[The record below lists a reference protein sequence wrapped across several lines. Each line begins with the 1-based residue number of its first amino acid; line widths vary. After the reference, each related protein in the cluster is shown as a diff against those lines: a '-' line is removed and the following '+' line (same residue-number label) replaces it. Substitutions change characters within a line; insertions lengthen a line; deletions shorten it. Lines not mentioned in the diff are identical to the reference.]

1 VLRISGDAYGCHMA
15 QDIAVLESYGAR
27 TDWASL
33 AATDPKLAACTAT
46 FQGETGVDWTR
57 PEARAVVAEALLRH
71 DFGITY
77 HAAPGHLV
85 PCVPNRVRYVA
96 WAAKVAGDGAT
107 SALDVGCGA
116 SCIIALLAARCR
128 GWRVVAS
135 ESDAKACAEAAALV
149 AQNSDWDAGALV
161 DVVRVCAT
169 AASQRPVSAALD
181 AAGRAGVDVVVANPP
196 WFESDDERRNV
207 RCEATAAETVRDDG
221 EVGFCAALIEDA
233 LRLQSRVAW
242 HSALLGRKQSL
253 RRVLALLRERGI
265 SRVATTTIELGR
277 TTRWAVAFS
286 VAAGPAPR
294 GDARVFAKKRD
305 PARDV
310 AVPADCSVPELRE
323 RLAARAVALN
333 ADATVSDVDADGAL
347 WRVRV
352 VSRGARLDAV
362 VSATGARGAY
372 RLRAVPQGA
381 ADALARFCDGLPGE
395 LARTNR
401 RWRRKLAK

>member
-1 VLRISGDAYGCHMA
+1 M
-15 QDIAVLESYGAR
+15 
-27 TDWASL
+27 
-33 AATDPKLAACTAT
+33 
-46 FQGETGVDWTR
+46 
-57 PEARAVVAEALLRH
+57 AEALLRH

-96 WAAKVAGDGAT
+96 WAAKVAGDGVT

-135 ESDAKACAEAAALV
+135 ESDERPAPRRRRSWPRIRTGTRARSSTSSACVRRPPLNGPSRRRSTRPAA
-149 AQNSDWDAGALV
+149 
-161 DVVRVCAT
+161 R
-169 AASQRPVSAALD
+169 
-181 AAGRAGVDVVVANPP
+181 GVDVVVANPP
-196 WFESDDERRNV
+196 WFESDDERRNACGGAP
-207 RCEATAAETVRDDG
+207 RRDGAAEATAAETVRDDG

-233 LRLQSRVAW
+233 LRLQSRVTW

-265 SRVATTTIELGR
+265 SRVATTTIDLGR
-277 TTRWAVAFS
+277 TR
-286 VAAGPAPR
+286 AGPSPFPWPRARRRGATRACSPKSAIRPATWPCPRTARFRSSASASPPAPWR
-294 GDARVFAKKRD
+294 CMPTRRCLTWTPTAPSGASASC
-305 PARDV
+305 P
-310 AVPADCSVPELRE
+310 
-323 RLAARAVALN
+323 AARASTPSFL
-333 ADATVSDVDADGAL
+333 
-347 WRVRV
+347 RP
-352 VSRGARLDAV
+352 ARA
-362 VSATGARGAY
+362 ARTG
-372 RLRAVPQGA
+372 RAVPQGA